1 MENLKDEQRDQVLR
15 FLLHRMPMT
24 TRHELMLA
32 LPMAYAA
39 LYPSAAN
46 AVLVRVRT
54 ALAAMIDE
62 GK

>member
-1 MENLKDEQRDQVLR
+1 MENLDTEQRDQVLR

-24 TRHELMLA
+24 TRHDLMLA
-32 LPMAYAA
+32 LPMAYTA
-39 LYPSAAN
+39 LYPRTAD

-54 ALAAMIDE
+54 ALARMIDE

>member
-1 MENLKDEQRDQVLR
+1 MENLTTEQRDQVLR
-15 FLLHRMPMT
+15 FLLHRMPMN

-39 LYPSAAN
+39 LYPRTAN